1 MRWGSR
7 TPASTSTPSSGHRS
21 GLPGGCSRA
30 TARVAPP
37 NQLPPWASPVRR
49 RRSRTARG
57 STGRFRM
64 QPAPPGSRAALVCDA
79 VAARSPGVRADDD
92 GGRLAAAALHAR
104 GVELVGP
111 VIHAGGGVVVSIVG
125 PGGER
130 TMASDRGGGARL
142 CGDELDPA
150 WLECDHLHVSGYALA
165 AEPMRTAAGRAVE
178 LAREYGARV
187 SVDVAAATLV
197 EAIGVETFRALLAA
211 LAPDVVFCNDDE

>member
-79 VAARSPGVRADDD
+79 VAARSPGLRTHRAARRSRTNAACHPFGLRPCQD
-92 GGRLAAAALHAR
+92 RRRCWSAPLATCSSTSWSR
-104 GVELVGP
+104 
-111 VIHAGGGVVVSIVG
+111 SIVISSAVMTCLHGRASARAVRRRTSRRG
-125 PGGER
+125 PPSWVRGHGSSECGR
-130 TMASDRGGGARL
+130 TT
-142 CGDELDPA
+142 
-150 WLECDHLHVSGYALA
+150 
-165 AEPMRTAAGRAVE
+165 TAAGSRQRRSTHAAWSSS
-178 LAREYGARV
+178 AR
-187 SVDVAAATLV
+187 
-197 EAIGVETFRALLAA
+197 
-211 LAPDVVFCNDDE
+211 